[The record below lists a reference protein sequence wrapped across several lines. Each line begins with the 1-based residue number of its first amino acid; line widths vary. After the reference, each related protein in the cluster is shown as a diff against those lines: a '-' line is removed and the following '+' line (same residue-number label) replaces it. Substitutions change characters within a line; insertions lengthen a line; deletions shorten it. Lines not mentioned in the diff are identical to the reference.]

1 MNQIDTALPTD
12 AIRHDEGFCWV
23 VDLPSEVAPGDDAN
37 NHHRSDLQLWEGDKV
52 LGPAHAAHSRIR
64 KLGGGLYSHWGRH
77 LFLSS
82 AVANEPAS
90 GLVYRIRASKAEPG
104 TVDGNQTAASPPVN
118 DAIFPRLAAISGAL
132 QQANK
137 YGSTDLLYN
146 PGGDQQ
152 RRIRMLEAK
161 VEYLL
166 DELYTSKSQLRRLAV
181 VSEEIK
187 EDRAYQLRT
196 FDFQWANLP
205 YHDMFLSNPEWRGKA
220 PDDLCRRL
228 DVEPS
233 WVAGKRVLDC
243 GCGPGRHTWALAHL
257 GAQVTAFDM
266 SDSGLAEAKRECA
279 NYPTAIIEK
288 RNILEPLPYSTDFDI
303 VWSYGVIQHTGD
315 TYGALSNIARH
326 VRPGGLIYLMV
337 YPEPERTN
345 FDSYRYYHEVYAIRR
360 LTDHLDLRKKAEVMK
375 LIQGDRRA
383 LSWFDAISS
392 RINDLYTFEE
402 ASELLLSLG
411 FVDAK
416 RTMPEEH
423 SLNVVATRAG

>member
-1 MNQIDTALPTD
+1 MKL
-12 AIRHDEGFCWV
+12 
-23 VDLPSEVAPGDDAN
+23 
-37 NHHRSDLQLWEGDKV
+37 
-52 LGPAHAAHSRIR
+52 R
-64 KLGGGLYSHWGRH
+64 KTEPISCGLSI
-77 LFLSS
+77 F
-82 AVANEPAS
+82 S
-90 GLVYRIRASKAEPG
+90 GLIYPTTTCFFPTPSGAGRRRTIS
-104 TVDGNQTAASPPVN
+104 VDGWTWN
-118 DAIFPRLAAISGAL
+118 R
-132 QQANK
+132 
-137 YGSTDLLYN
+137 
-146 PGGDQQ
+146 PG
-152 RRIRMLEAK
+152 
-161 VEYLL
+161 
-166 DELYTSKSQLRRLAV
+166 
-181 VSEEIK
+181 
-187 EDRAYQLRT
+187 
-196 FDFQWANLP
+196 
-205 YHDMFLSNPEWRGKA
+205 
-220 PDDLCRRL
+220 
-228 DVEPS
+228 
-233 WVAGKRVLDC
+233 VAGKRVLDC

-411 FVDAK
+411 FVDVK